1 MLDSIEFEVAAI
13 EFLRQPRVLVD
24 RRVGQLLL
32 QLAVLGDQL
41 IDRIQHAIIR
51 GG

>member
-1 MLDSIEFEVAAI
+1 
-13 EFLRQPRVLVD
+13 
-24 RRVGQLLL
+24 LLL